1 MVTIRESASI
11 RDGDGLRVVDPL
23 ESTRKRFAISLLSGE
38 EDKGVVRFEVTDW
51 FKGDGIFTVADDSE
65 DEL

>member
-1 MVTIRESASI
+1 MVITLEIASI

-23 ESTRKRFAISLLSGE
+23 ESTRKRFPMSPLSGE
-38 EDKGVVRFEVTDW
+38 EDKGVVRFEDTDG
-51 FKGDGIFTVADDSE
+51 FKGDDIFTAADDSE

>member
-23 ESTRKRFAISLLSGE
+23 ESTRKRFAMSPLSGE
-38 EDKGVVRFEVTDW
+38 EDKGVVRFEVTDG
-51 FKGDGIFTVADDSE
+51 FKGDGIFTVAGDSE